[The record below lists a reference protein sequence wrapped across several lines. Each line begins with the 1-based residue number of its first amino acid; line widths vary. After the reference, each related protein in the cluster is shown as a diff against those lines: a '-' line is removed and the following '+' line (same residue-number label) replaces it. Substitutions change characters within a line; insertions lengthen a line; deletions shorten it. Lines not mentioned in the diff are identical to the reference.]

1 MGKSLLWVIAV
12 CACANNVPQ
21 DRSTGPDGT
30 IKGAKEIALEEGTGK
45 QQGIVTY
52 PGGDRIDWKKITLP
66 EKATGKLELT
76 MSYTTPRPDLKATFD
91 VFDQWKHPL
100 KETASGK
107 GRNKSLSISK
117 AQGTYFV
124 RVYAPRRTDAAKYVL
139 QASFTPDP
147 APFEGGP
154 IAVNDPPTLPA
165 VPEADPN
172 CVVAYDKSNPAC
184 ETTCALGSPKNHKG
198 CAKPADPSTP
208 PVVPPVP
215 PDPGTKEPP
224 PPTKP
229 VVARI
234 MNKEVQSDGSIVVV
248 LGAGSDTGVGKEWT
262 KGSLLKGDGKDLKAR
277 FPNGS
282 ITVIQVD
289 RRTTKVRLR
298 PGITSDILQQNDKV
312 VLEP

>member
-107 GRNKSLSISK
+107 GRNKSLSDRKS
-117 AQGTYFV
+117 
-124 RVYAPRRTDAAKYVL
+124 
-139 QASFTPDP
+139 
-147 APFEGGP
+147 
-154 IAVNDPPTLPA
+154 
-165 VPEADPN
+165 
-172 CVVAYDKSNPAC
+172 VV
-184 ETTCALGSPKNHKG
+184 
-198 CAKPADPSTP
+198 
-208 PVVPPVP
+208 
-215 PDPGTKEPP
+215 
-224 PPTKP
+224 
-229 VVARI
+229 
-234 MNKEVQSDGSIVVV
+234 
-248 LGAGSDTGVGKEWT
+248 
-262 KGSLLKGDGKDLKAR
+262 
-277 FPNGS
+277 
-282 ITVIQVD
+282 
-289 RRTTKVRLR
+289 
-298 PGITSDILQQNDKV
+298 
-312 VLEP
+312 